1 MRIVS
6 SKPDQING
14 RWVVIV
20 TDSKGEEHVIGCRSH
35 EYCVELNT
43 TIALGIMTT
52 NASPETATEVLVLEN
67 LNRQF
72 NQLIEGVAK

>member
-14 RWVVIV
+14 KWVVVV
-20 TDSKGEEHVIGCRSH
+20 TDSKGEDHIIGCRSH

-52 NASPETATEVLVLEN
+52 NASPETATEVIMREN

-72 NQLIEGVAK
+72 TQLMEGAAK